1 MIDALFLDGSVQRG
15 LRVQDLRRGS
25 LVLTLDGRRCR
36 QLPHGAEVIVAD
48 PGVWAHPEAHID
60 DIVRELVEAREAL
73 AAKADALDQL
83 QGLESAMRTTKEA
96 LVRQVTRVMDT
107 VSAIRWHANI
117 AVSRLADTA
126 HRRKLM
132 LSIAGALQN
141 FVRNTGIAAISSEL
155 RRLSAASD
163 TFNRDARPILAALE
177 SCAVPEGSLVR
188 YVPDR
193 QAWWAQLRADT
204 ASITQLANSTRTAAT
219 EWHDRA
225 SAIATSC
232 TLLPVGSQAKPLD
245 TIDSSLLELQA
256 LHDVIQKLPLPS
268 DARAASRL
276 AAATDELATKHEAAQ
291 HLGELLADVIAD
303 LDRAANELRTDFIT
317 LCTAA
322 SNIIEC
328 MIHGRPI
335 VDGARKLSVAM
346 ETLTAAVGEYAVL
359 HDMPA
364 VAFRTIAKVATEK
377 QVYLPA
383 PACSTTPAS
392 GLAAAR
398 AFASQ
403 LPATYAG
410 SLVVTDSIIAAAA
423 ALIASSD
430 AVRRLAPCQLRARAC
445 GRGGCWRR

>member
-1 MIDALFLDGSVQRG
+1 
-15 LRVQDLRRGS
+15 
-25 LVLTLDGRRCR
+25 
-36 QLPHGAEVIVAD
+36 
-48 PGVWAHPEAHID
+48 
-60 DIVRELVEAREAL
+60 
-73 AAKADALDQL
+73 
-83 QGLESAMRTTKEA
+83 
-96 LVRQVTRVMDT
+96 
-107 VSAIRWHANI
+107 
-117 AVSRLADTA
+117 
-126 HRRKLM
+126 M

-177 SCAVPEGSLVR
+177 SCA
-188 YVPDR
+188 
-193 QAWWAQLRADT
+193 AWWAQLRADT

-225 SAIATSC
+225 
-232 TLLPVGSQAKPLD
+232 
-245 TIDSSLLELQA
+245 SLLELQA

-430 AVRRLAPCQLRARAC
+430 APSSSESIDRPEPEPAAEAGVGDDDTALDSM
-445 GRGGCWRR
+445 